1 MARGVRRVYVIQD
14 ADSGEFL
21 YPSPDG
27 DVGFTKFLRDAG
39 RQYDAEEALETAEM
53 NLGNAYV
60 ITSFFEEATH

>member
-1 MARGVRRVYVIQD
+1 MAKTVQRVFVIQD
-14 ADSGEFL
+14 ADSGWFL
-21 YPSPDG
+21 YPSLDG

-60 ITSFFEEATH
+60 ITSFFEETTH